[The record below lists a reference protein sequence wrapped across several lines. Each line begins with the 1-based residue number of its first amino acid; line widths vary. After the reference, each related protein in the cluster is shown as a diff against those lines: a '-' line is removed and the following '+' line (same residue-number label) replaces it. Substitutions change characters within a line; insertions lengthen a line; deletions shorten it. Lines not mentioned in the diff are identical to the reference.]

1 MTETDLAKVWARSLD
16 ELAEM
21 HIEPAQ
27 RAWLQLTR
35 PLGLVENTALIAT
48 PNEFVK
54 EQLETRLRALI
65 TNALSREL
73 GRNIQLA
80 VTVDPAAT
88 TPASTGFGPD
98 GGQREPA
105 GHSGELAPDGPATA
119 PGAGAQPRA
128 FGEAGGELSG
138 YPSAQAVPG
147 SQAYPDGQPY
157 GDGHRAAD
165 RPGFTDPQRYPD
177 GRPDADRQPF
187 PDRQAYG
194 DGHPDTDR
202 PGFTDPQRYPDG
214 RPDADRQPFPDRQAY
229 GDGPGYSGPQRFGD
243 RQAYPDDQSY
253 QPPQAYPGQRAYPGE
268 QGYPPRQSYPGEP
281 GSGAGVSP
289 GPDFARP
296 ADLTGSQGRAGGPTG
311 AAASGTGPG
320 GGATPRPAQAR
331 LNPKYTF
338 ETFVIGSSNRFAHAA
353 AVAVAEAPA
362 KAYNPLFVYGDSGL
376 GKTHLLH
383 AIGHYAQSLYQGV
396 KVRYVS
402 SEEFTNDF
410 INMIRDGKQDGF
422 RRRYRDVD
430 VLLVDDIQFLENKEG
445 TQEEFFHT
453 FNTLHNASKQI
464 VISSDRAPKRLVTL
478 EDRLRSRFEWGLLT
492 DVQPPELETRIAI
505 LRKKAVQDRLNAP
518 PEALEYIASR
528 ISTNIRELEG
538 ALIRVTAFASLNR
551 QSVDLQLAEFVL
563 KDLIP
568 EAQGPEITASTIM
581 GQTASYFGLSID
593 DLCGTSRSRV
603 LVTARQIAMYLC
615 RELTE
620 LSLPKIGQQF
630 GGRDHTT
637 VMHADRKIR
646 SLMAERRS
654 IYNQVTELTNRIK
667 QQALSG

>member
-1 MTETDLAKVWARSLD
+1 MSETDLADVWARSLD
-16 ELAEM
+16 GLADLQIKP
-21 HIEPAQ
+21 HQ
-27 RAWLQLTR
+27 RAWLKLTR

-54 EQLETRLRALI
+54 EQLETRLRALV
-65 TNALSREL
+65 THALSAEL
-73 GRNIQLA
+73 GRSIQLA
-80 VTVDPAAT
+80 VTVDPVSAA
-88 TPASTGFGPD
+88 GP
-98 GGQREPA
+98 
-105 GHSGELAPDGPATA
+105 
-119 PGAGAQPRA
+119 
-128 FGEAGGELSG
+128 
-138 YPSAQAVPG
+138 VP
-147 SQAYPDGQPY
+147 
-157 GDGHRAAD
+157 
-165 RPGFTDPQRYPD
+165 
-177 GRPDADRQPF
+177 
-187 PDRQAYG
+187 
-194 DGHPDTDR
+194 
-202 PGFTDPQRYPDG
+202 
-214 RPDADRQPFPDRQAY
+214 
-229 GDGPGYSGPQRFGD
+229 
-243 RQAYPDDQSY
+243 
-253 QPPQAYPGQRAYPGE
+253 
-268 QGYPPRQSYPGEP
+268 
-281 GSGAGVSP
+281 
-289 GPDFARP
+289 PDFAPGETGRHDIDRP
-296 ADLTGSQGRAGGPTG
+296 PGGMAYSGAAYGGPAPGGLPHDTG
-311 AAASGTGPG
+311 EQPVLASSLPPAGVPLDGPRDSLDEPSGPG
-320 GGATPRPAQAR
+320 VSSGQGPGDARQPSPPLRPESHAAPVPYAAPRPGGAR

-383 AIGHYAQSLYQGV
+383 AIGHYAQTLYTGV
-396 KVRYVS
+396 RVRYVS

-505 LRKKAVQDRLNAP
+505 LRRKAIQEGLNAP
-518 PEALEYIASR
+518 PEVLEYIASR

-551 QSVDLQLAEFVL
+551 QSVDLQLAEIVL

-568 EAQGPEITASTIM
+568 EAQGPQITIATIM
-581 GQTASYFGLSID
+581 GQTASYFGLSME
-593 DLCGTSRSRV
+593 DLSGTSRSRV
-603 LVTARQIAMYLC
+603 LVTARHIAMYLC
-615 RELTE
+615 RELTD

-637 VMHADRKIR
+637 VMNADRKIR

-667 QQALSG
+667 QQARTG

>member
-1 MTETDLAKVWARSLD
+1 MSETDLADVWARSLD
-16 ELAEM
+16 GLADLQIKP
-21 HIEPAQ
+21 HQ
-27 RAWLQLTR
+27 RAWLKLTR

-54 EQLETRLRALI
+54 EQLETRLRALV
-65 TNALSREL
+65 THALSAEL
-73 GRNIQLA
+73 GRSIQLA
-80 VTVDPAAT
+80 VTVDPVSAA
-88 TPASTGFGPD
+88 GP
-98 GGQREPA
+98 
-105 GHSGELAPDGPATA
+105 
-119 PGAGAQPRA
+119 
-128 FGEAGGELSG
+128 
-138 YPSAQAVPG
+138 VP
-147 SQAYPDGQPY
+147 
-157 GDGHRAAD
+157 
-165 RPGFTDPQRYPD
+165 
-177 GRPDADRQPF
+177 
-187 PDRQAYG
+187 
-194 DGHPDTDR
+194 
-202 PGFTDPQRYPDG
+202 
-214 RPDADRQPFPDRQAY
+214 
-229 GDGPGYSGPQRFGD
+229 
-243 RQAYPDDQSY
+243 
-253 QPPQAYPGQRAYPGE
+253 
-268 QGYPPRQSYPGEP
+268 
-281 GSGAGVSP
+281 
-289 GPDFARP
+289 PDFAPGETGRHDIDRPPGGMAYGGAAYGGPAPGGLNHDTGEQPVLASSLPPAGVPLDGPRDSLGEPSGPGVSSGQDP
-296 ADLTGSQGRAGGPTG
+296 ADARQPSPPLRPESH
-311 AAASGTGPG
+311 AAPVPYAVPRPG
-320 GGATPRPAQAR
+320 GAR

-383 AIGHYAQSLYQGV
+383 AIGHYAQTLYTGV

-505 LRKKAVQDRLNAP
+505 LRRKAIQEGLNAP
-518 PEALEYIASR
+518 PEVLEYIASR

-551 QSVDLQLAEFVL
+551 QSVDLQLAEIVL

-568 EAQGPEITASTIM
+568 EAQGPQITIATIM
-581 GQTASYFGLSID
+581 GQTASYFGLSME
-593 DLCGTSRSRV
+593 DLSGTSRSRV
-603 LVTARQIAMYLC
+603 LVTARHIAMYLC
-615 RELTE
+615 RELTD

-637 VMHADRKIR
+637 VMNADRKIR

-667 QQALSG
+667 QQARTG

>member
-1 MTETDLAKVWARSLD
+1 MSEDDLTDVWARSLAD
-16 ELAEM
+16 LAEM
-21 HIEPAQ
+21 HIEPHQ

-35 PLGLVENTALIAT
+35 PLGLVENTALIAA

-73 GRNIQLA
+73 GRGIQLA
-80 VTVDPAAT
+80 VTVDPV
-88 TPASTGFGPD
+88 
-98 GGQREPA
+98 
-105 GHSGELAPDGPATA
+105 ATA
-119 PGAGAQPRA
+119 DLAQP
-128 FGEAGGELSG
+128 
-138 YPSAQAVPG
+138 
-147 SQAYPDGQPY
+147 
-157 GDGHRAAD
+157 
-165 RPGFTDPQRYPD
+165 
-177 GRPDADRQPF
+177 
-187 PDRQAYG
+187 
-194 DGHPDTDR
+194 
-202 PGFTDPQRYPDG
+202 
-214 RPDADRQPFPDRQAY
+214 
-229 GDGPGYSGPQRFGD
+229 
-243 RQAYPDDQSY
+243 
-253 QPPQAYPGQRAYPGE
+253 
-268 QGYPPRQSYPGEP
+268 
-281 GSGAGVSP
+281 
-289 GPDFARP
+289 
-296 ADLTGSQGRAGGPTG
+296 
-311 AAASGTGPG
+311 AASGRHLDDEITGPLPSISENGDRG
-320 GGATPRPAQAR
+320 GLTDQPGPAREQAMPGEGLTTFHSQLGPLGANRQDPTLAGHDLDSGGHPGHPAGANGVDPARRVPSGHAPPGVPPQRPVAAPGLGSQQPRPGQAR

-376 GKTHLLH
+376 GRTHLLH
-383 AIGHYAQSLYQGV
+383 AIGHYAQSLYSGL

-478 EDRLRSRFEWGLLT
+478 EDRLRSRFEWGLQT

-528 ISTNIRELEG
+528 ITTNIRELEG

-568 EAQGPEITASTIM
+568 ETHGPDITASTIM

-603 LVTARQIAMYLC
+603 LVTARQISMYLC
-615 RELTE
+615 RELTDM
-620 LSLPKIGQQF
+620 SLPKIGQQF

-637 VMHADRKIR
+637 VMHAERKIR
-646 SLMAERRS
+646 SLMAERRA

>member
-1 MTETDLAKVWARSLD
+1 MQ
-16 ELAEM
+16 
-21 HIEPAQ
+21 IEPHQ

-73 GRNIQLA
+73 GRAIQLA
-80 VTVDPAAT
+80 VTIDPAAAAGA
-88 TPASTGFGPD
+88 PGQQPGEDHGP
-98 GGQREPA
+98 GGPKADE
-105 GHSGELAPDGPATA
+105 PATA
-119 PGAGAQPRA
+119 PMRPITDLDGGPLRRRIDLPARPDDLGPDSRA
-128 FGEAGGELSG
+128 LNGDLEGGLGGGLDGRRNGHGGSNG
-138 YPSAQAVPG
+138 TGRTMGNGDDPAVR
-147 SQAYPDGQPY
+147 SQE
-157 GDGHRAAD
+157 
-165 RPGFTDPQRYPD
+165 RPGI
-177 GRPDADRQPF
+177 GSRPPGAPF
-187 PDRQAYG
+187 A
-194 DGHPDTDR
+194 GH
-202 PGFTDPQRYPDG
+202 G
-214 RPDADRQPFPDRQAY
+214 AH
-229 GDGPGYSGPQRFGD
+229 
-243 RQAYPDDQSY
+243 
-253 QPPQAYPGQRAYPGE
+253 GQ
-268 QGYPPRQSYPGEP
+268 
-281 GSGAGVSP
+281 GV
-289 GPDFARP
+289 
-296 ADLTGSQGRAGGPTG
+296 
-311 AAASGTGPG
+311 
-320 GGATPRPAQAR
+320 PRPAQAH

-453 FNTLHNASKQI
+453 FNTLHTASKQI

-551 QSVDLQLAEFVL
+551 QQVDLQLAEFVL

-568 EAQGPEITASTIM
+568 EAHGPEITAATIM

-615 RELTE
+615 RELTD

>member
-1 MTETDLAKVWARSLD
+1 MWIGLWIVSVRLATGMRGSAQVANSDLAEVWARSLD
-16 ELAEM
+16 GLADLQIQP
-21 HIEPAQ
+21 HQ
-27 RAWLQLTR
+27 RAWLKLTR

-54 EQLETRLRALI
+54 EQLETRLRALV
-65 TNALSREL
+65 TQALSQQL
-73 GRNIQLA
+73 GRDIQLA
-80 VTVDPAAT
+80 VTVDPSPQAT
-88 TPASTGFGPD
+88 M
-98 GGQREPA
+98 
-105 GHSGELAPDGPATA
+105 
-119 PGAGAQPRA
+119 PGAGPGTDLPPEPAAPRL
-128 FGEAGGELSG
+128 AGLAG
-138 YPSAQAVPG
+138 PQVPE
-147 SQAYPDGQPY
+147 
-157 GDGHRAAD
+157 DGHGSRLGPPAAA
-165 RPGFTDPQRYPD
+165 PHI
-177 GRPDADRQPF
+177 
-187 PDRQAYG
+187 
-194 DGHPDTDR
+194 HPSHD
-202 PGFTDPQRYPDG
+202 
-214 RPDADRQPFPDRQAY
+214 
-229 GDGPGYSGPQRFGD
+229 
-243 RQAYPDDQSY
+243 
-253 QPPQAYPGQRAYPGE
+253 
-268 QGYPPRQSYPGEP
+268 
-281 GSGAGVSP
+281 
-289 GPDFARP
+289 
-296 ADLTGSQGRAGGPTG
+296 GRAGEPAHDPSHPG
-311 AAASGTGPG
+311 AHGTPG
-320 GGATPRPAQAR
+320 AIPPAPRLGGTR
-331 LNPKYTF
+331 LNSKYTF

-383 AIGHYAQSLYQGV
+383 AIGHYAQTLYTGL

-505 LRKKAVQDRLNAP
+505 LRRKAIQEGLNAP
-518 PEALEYIASR
+518 PEVLEYIASR

-551 QSVDLQLAEFVL
+551 QSVDLQLAEIVL

-568 EAQGPEITASTIM
+568 EAQGPQITTATIM
-581 GQTASYFGLSID
+581 GQTASYFGLSIE

-603 LVTARQIAMYLC
+603 LVTARHIAMYLC
-615 RELTE
+615 RELTD

-637 VMHADRKIR
+637 VINADRKIR

-654 IYNQVTELTNRIK
+654 IYTQVTELTNRIK
-667 QQALSG
+667 QQARAG

>member
-1 MTETDLAKVWARSLD
+1 MSETDLGEVWARSLD
-16 ELAEM
+16 ELSDLN
-21 HIEPAQ
+21 IEPHQ
-27 RAWLQLTR
+27 RAWLRLTR

-54 EQLETRLRALI
+54 EQLETRLRALV
-65 TNALSREL
+65 THTLSREL

-88 TPASTGFGPD
+88 ATPPLG
-98 GGQREPA
+98 
-105 GHSGELAPDGPATA
+105 
-119 PGAGAQPRA
+119 PGAGPAPPGGAQPGQHDGPGDSVIVPMPR
-128 FGEAGGELSG
+128 EAGQPGREESPGYLAPGGE
-138 YPSAQAVPG
+138 QDQPG
-147 SQAYPDGQPY
+147 PAGQPDGVGDQPP
-157 GDGHRAAD
+157 GADPALPNGALPGHGPVTGAAPGNGTPQPPAAGAAAPGGGVQPGTAPAAPPAGVPPAPLGGQTAGHLGTHSGGHLGTHSGGLHH
-165 RPGFTDPQRYPD
+165 RP
-177 GRPDADRQPF
+177 
-187 PDRQAYG
+187 
-194 DGHPDTDR
+194 
-202 PGFTDPQRYPDG
+202 
-214 RPDADRQPFPDRQAY
+214 
-229 GDGPGYSGPQRFGD
+229 GDGPGLP
-243 RQAYPDDQSY
+243 
-253 QPPQAYPGQRAYPGE
+253 
-268 QGYPPRQSYPGEP
+268 
-281 GSGAGVSP
+281 
-289 GPDFARP
+289 RP
-296 ADLTGSQGRAGGPTG
+296 A
-311 AAASGTGPG
+311 
-320 GGATPRPAQAR
+320 PAQAR

-362 KAYNPLFVYGDSGL
+362 KAYNPLFIYGDSGL

-383 AIGHYAQSLYQGV
+383 AIGHYAQRLYAGV
-396 KVRYVS
+396 RARYVS

-430 VLLVDDIQFLENKEG
+430 ILLVDDIQFLENKEG

-505 LRKKAVQDRLNAP
+505 LRKKAVQEGLNAP

-551 QSVDLQLAEFVL
+551 QSVDLQLAEIVL

-568 EAQGPEITASTIM
+568 EAQGPEITATAIM

-615 RELTE
+615 RELTD

-637 VMHADRKIR
+637 VMHAERKIR

-654 IYNQVTELTNRIK
+654 IFNQVTELTNRIK
-667 QQALSG
+667 QQARSG

>member
-1 MTETDLAKVWARSLD
+1 VADSDLADVWARSLD
-16 ELAEM
+16 GLADLQIQP
-21 HIEPAQ
+21 HQ
-27 RAWLQLTR
+27 RAWLKLTR

-54 EQLETRLRALI
+54 EQLETRLRALV
-65 TNALSREL
+65 TQALSQEL
-73 GRNIQLA
+73 GRDIQLA
-80 VTVDPAAT
+80 VTVDPVPQTPQAPMTGPVRDLSADPPAPRGQGRPGVADSEADHGSRLAAQD
-88 TPASTGFGPD
+88 PASPRHPAGD
-98 GGQREPA
+98 GADHEPA
-105 GHSGELAPDGPATA
+105 DSVRHGAMPSG
-119 PGAGAQPRA
+119 
-128 FGEAGGELSG
+128 S
-138 YPSAQAVPG
+138 
-147 SQAYPDGQPY
+147 
-157 GDGHRAAD
+157 
-165 RPGFTDPQRYPD
+165 
-177 GRPDADRQPF
+177 
-187 PDRQAYG
+187 
-194 DGHPDTDR
+194 
-202 PGFTDPQRYPDG
+202 
-214 RPDADRQPFPDRQAY
+214 
-229 GDGPGYSGPQRFGD
+229 SGPR
-243 RQAYPDDQSY
+243 
-253 QPPQAYPGQRAYPGE
+253 
-268 QGYPPRQSYPGEP
+268 
-281 GSGAGVSP
+281 
-289 GPDFARP
+289 
-296 ADLTGSQGRAGGPTG
+296 LGGT
-311 AAASGTGPG
+311 
-320 GGATPRPAQAR
+320 R
-331 LNPKYTF
+331 LNSKYTF

-353 AVAVAEAPA
+353 SVAVAEAPA

-383 AIGHYAQSLYQGV
+383 AIGHYAQTLYTGL

-505 LRKKAVQDRLNAP
+505 LRRKAIQDALNAP
-518 PEALEYIASR
+518 PEVLEYIASR

-551 QSVDLQLAEFVL
+551 QSVDLQLAEIVL

-568 EAQGPEITASTIM
+568 EAQGPQITIATIM

-603 LVTARQIAMYLC
+603 LVTARHIAMYLC
-615 RELTE
+615 RELTD

-637 VMHADRKIR
+637 VINADRKIR

-654 IYNQVTELTNRIK
+654 IYTQVTELTNRIK
-667 QQALSG
+667 QQARTGRPS

>member
-1 MTETDLAKVWARSLD
+1 VANSDLAEVWARSLD
-16 ELAEM
+16 GLADLQIQP
-21 HIEPAQ
+21 HQ
-27 RAWLQLTR
+27 RAWLKLTR

-54 EQLETRLRALI
+54 EQLETRLRPLL
-65 TNALSREL
+65 TQALSQQL
-73 GRNIQLA
+73 GRDIQLA
-80 VTVDPAAT
+80 VTVDPAPPPTMA
-88 TPASTGFGPD
+88 AGAGVAD
-98 GGQREPA
+98 LAAEPA
-105 GHSGELAPDGPATA
+105 GARVQGLVVSLDADDGTRHPVQLSEPEDAGMHEPVHQDPGRTGAIPAGP
-119 PGAGAQPRA
+119 PGP
-128 FGEAGGELSG
+128 
-138 YPSAQAVPG
+138 
-147 SQAYPDGQPY
+147 
-157 GDGHRAAD
+157 
-165 RPGFTDPQRYPD
+165 RPG
-177 GRPDADRQPF
+177 
-187 PDRQAYG
+187 
-194 DGHPDTDR
+194 
-202 PGFTDPQRYPDG
+202 
-214 RPDADRQPFPDRQAY
+214 
-229 GDGPGYSGPQRFGD
+229 
-243 RQAYPDDQSY
+243 
-253 QPPQAYPGQRAYPGE
+253 
-268 QGYPPRQSYPGEP
+268 
-281 GSGAGVSP
+281 
-289 GPDFARP
+289 
-296 ADLTGSQGRAGGPTG
+296 
-311 AAASGTGPG
+311 GT
-320 GGATPRPAQAR
+320 R
-331 LNPKYTF
+331 LNSKYTF

-383 AIGHYAQSLYQGV
+383 AIGHYAQTLYSGL

-505 LRKKAVQDRLNAP
+505 LRRKAIQEGLNAP
-518 PEALEYIASR
+518 PEVLEYIASR

-551 QSVDLQLAEFVL
+551 QSVDLQLAEIVL

-568 EAQGPEITASTIM
+568 EAQGPQITAATIM
-581 GQTASYFGLSID
+581 GQTASYFGLSIE

-603 LVTARQIAMYLC
+603 LVTARHIAMYLC
-615 RELTE
+615 RELTD

-637 VMHADRKIR
+637 VINADRKIR

-654 IYNQVTELTNRIK
+654 IYTQVTELTNRIK
-667 QQALSG
+667 QQARAG